1 MSDTERSALLDTL
14 LGYIRHELVAD
25 PDLAEITPTTP
36 LLAWG
41 ILDSLRTARLLA
53 HLRDELGVLVPATHL
68 TGGHFK
74 DVESITDLVLSLRSQ
89 SV

>member
-1 MSDTERSALLDTL
+1 MPDTERPALLNTL
-14 LGYIRHELVAD
+14 LVYVRDELVGD

-53 HLRDELGVLVPATHL
+53 HLRDELGVLVPPTHL

-74 DVESITDLVLSLRSQ
+74 DVESITDLVLSLRSRA
-89 SV
+89 V